1 MVYIL
6 SEVRLKRDFVDNS
19 MESAV
24 IQQAIRNSQDIF
36 LRSII
41 GDYLLDTLEDM
52 IENNTLTGEYKL
64 LVDEYCIPYLEFRT
78 MAELQMSSFKLNNAG
93 VNQVYDSNISTL
105 SVEQV
110 KYLEQQYINR
120 ASYYENR
127 MTKFLLQSGIPE
139 YKMNTGITNASTTIT
154 EQTGLYL
161 GGTKTKTTSKT
172 AKANPQLEGV
182 VRYDTYQKLTD
193 DERRQIRENAG
204 MYNYDDD
211 KQFEY
216 DKYYNKQQVN
226 KIIDDIPIP
235 QYTSELE
242 LDNVYSKAQVD
253 TLIGDINEFS
263 GDYNDL
269 SNKPNLANVATSG
282 SYNDL
287 FDKPNVYSKSEI
299 DNIISGIGSGNNFSG
314 SYNDLTDKPTIPT
327 KTSDL
332 TLDNTYSRTQVDTLI
347 NQIPTFSGNYED
359 LTNKPSIYTKAE
371 TDTLISNINTFDG
384 DYNSLTNK
392 PDVYTKSQ
400 TYNKEEIDDLVAN
413 SGSGGTT
420 DLSNYYTKSETYS
433 KSEIDLQFESVNTTL
448 GDINNILN
456 EI

>member
-52 IENNTLTGEYKL
+52 IENDTLTGEYKL
-64 LVDEYCIPYLEFRT
+64 LVDDYCIPYLEFRT

-93 VNQVYDSNISTL
+93 VNQVHDSNISTL

-182 VRYDTYQKLTD
+182 VRYDTYQRLTD
-193 DERRQIRENAG
+193 EERRQIRENAG
-204 MYNYDDD
+204 MYNYDDNN
-211 KQFEY
+211 QF
-216 DKYYNKQQVN
+216 DNTKYYTKQQVN
-226 KIIDDIPIP
+226 KIVDDIPIP
-235 QYTSELE
+235 QFTSELE
-242 LDNVYSKAQVD
+242 LDNVYSKQQVD
-253 TLIGDINEFS
+253 TLIAEIPTFSGDYEDLTNKPSIYTKEETDTLISNIKGFS

-269 SNKPNLANVATSG
+269 TNKPDVYTKTETDTAIQNAVDGIETFSG
-282 SYNDL
+282 NYNDL
-287 FDKPNVYSKSEI
+287 TNKPTL
-299 DNIISGIGSGNNFSG
+299 FSG
-314 SYNDLTDKPTIPT
+314 SYTDLSDKPTIPT

-332 TLDNTYSRTQVDTLI
+332 TLDTV
-347 NQIPTFSGNYED
+347 
-359 LTNKPSIYTKAE
+359 
-371 TDTLISNINTFDG
+371 
-384 DYNSLTNK
+384 
-392 PDVYTKSQ
+392 
-400 TYNKEEIDDLVAN
+400 
-413 SGSGGTT
+413 
-420 DLSNYYTKSETYS
+420 YS
-433 KSEIDLQFESVNTTL
+433 KSETDTAIQNAITETI

-456 EI
+456 TI